1 MSFSFYVIKKK
12 NGKWLESRRRIGHRH
27 NFAIDVPD
35 LIIMKKKWDRTI
47 EHNKLDNYF
56 ADPDLFIKGK

>member
-1 MSFSFYVIKKK
+1 MV
-12 NGKWLESRRRIGHRH
+12 NDENLEEELDIDH